1 MPLQEP
7 LWTFVSSSNRKP
19 PPQDAEDCSYNDVE
33 NVRYLGAESPEPVS
47 IPGVAGVRLLGH
59 NPNIKWVMM
68 IIMMMMMMNYDDIR
82 TKPQHAQHQEVP
94 ELLHHTEAVSR
105 QSAGSILPGQLSSY

>member
-1 MPLQEP
+1 M
-7 LWTFVSSSNRKP
+7 
-19 PPQDAEDCSYNDVE
+19 E
-33 NVRYLGAESPEPVS
+33 NVRYLEASSPEPVS

-68 IIMMMMMMNYDDIR
+68 IIMMMMMNYDDIR
-82 TKPQHAQHQEVP
+82 TKPQHVQHKEVP
-94 ELLHHTEAVSR
+94 ELLHHTEAVNR

>member
-1 MPLQEP
+1 M
-7 LWTFVSSSNRKP
+7 WTFVSSSNLKP

-33 NVRYLGAESPEPVS
+33 NVRYLEASSPEPVS

-68 IIMMMMMMNYDDIR
+68 IIMMMMMNYDDIR
-82 TKPQHAQHQEVP
+82 TKLVLQKVAS
-94 ELLHHTEAVSR
+94 ELHPKIRNHGE
-105 QSAGSILPGQLSSY
+105 GPY